1 MSIKIYGIDVS
12 SEKLDVG
19 GNTNRSKVWIYKNS
33 ESSIKKLVDR
43 FKKESV
49 DLVIVESTGGY
60 EMALVELLWMENLP
74 VAVINP
80 RKTAY
85 FARSL
90 GCEAKTDKV
99 DAKMLVLFGER
110 MAPAPTP
117 KPSDEIIELKKLQR
131 RRVQLN
137 EILVMEKNHLQA
149 PLLNKESK
157 NSIKKLIRCVQKDIK
172 EIDIL
177 INKIIQSSRDL
188 SKKAKVLSPIKGV
201 GPVLL
206 ASLLSYVPELG
217 TLNRRKIA
225 ALVGLAPYNR
235 DSGTFKG
242 QRKISGGRKD
252 IRSTIYMACLSA
264 IKHNPK
270 IKPFYLKLIKS
281 GKNKMV
287 ALTASMRKFIIIIN
301 ATLRDALSS
310 EHFAS
315 C

>member
-1 MSIKIYGIDVS
+1 MSKKIYGIDVS
-12 SEKLDVG
+12 SKKLDVA
-19 GNTNRSKVWIYKNS
+19 GNTNRSKVWVCKNS
-33 ESSIKKLVDR
+33 ESSIRKLVDR

-60 EMALVELLWMENLP
+60 EIALVELLWKENLA
-74 VAVINP
+74 VAMINP

-99 DAKMLVLFGER
+99 DAKMLVLFGEK
-110 MAPAPTP
+110 MDPAPTV

-131 RRVQLN
+131 RRAQLN
-137 EILVMEKNHLQA
+137 EILVMEKNHLQT
-149 PLLNKESK
+149 PLINKESK
-157 NSIKKLIRCVQKDIK
+157 TSIKKLIKCVLKDIK

-177 INKIIQSSRDL
+177 INKIIQSSQDL

-206 ASLLSYVPELG
+206 ASLLSYIPELG

-235 DSGTFKG
+235 DSGAFKG

-252 IRSTIYMACLSA
+252 IRSIIYMACLSA
-264 IKHNPK
+264 VKHNPK
-270 IKPFYLKLIKS
+270 IKPFYLKLINS

-301 ATLRDALSS
+301 ATLRDALTS
-310 EHFAS
+310 EQIVS

>member
-1 MSIKIYGIDVS
+1 MSKKIYGIDVS
-12 SEKLDVG
+12 SKKLDVA
-19 GNTNRSKVWIYKNS
+19 GNTSRSKVRTCKNS

-43 FKKESV
+43 FINESV
-49 DLVIVESTGGY
+49 NLVVVESTGGY
-60 EMALVELLWMENLP
+60 EMALVELLWKENVP
-74 VAVINP
+74 VAIVNP

-110 MAPAPTP
+110 MAPVPTP
-117 KPSDEIIELKKLQR
+117 KPLDEIIELRKLKR
-131 RRVQLN
+131 RRAQLN
-137 EILVMEKNHLQA
+137 EILVMEKNHLQT
-149 PLLNKESK
+149 PLLNKESR
-157 NSIKKLIRCVQKDIK
+157 NSIKKLIKCVEKDIK
-172 EIDIL
+172 EIDSL
-177 INKIIQSSRDL
+177 INKIIQSSQDL
-188 SKKAKVLSPIKGV
+188 RKKAKVLRPIKGV

-206 ASLLSYVPELG
+206 ASLISYIPELG

-225 ALVGLAPYNR
+225 ALVGLAPFNR

-270 IKPFYLKLIKS
+270 IKPFYLKLIKK
-281 GKNKMV
+281 GKKKMV
-287 ALTASMRKFIIIIN
+287 ALVASMRKFIIIIN
-301 ATLRDALSS
+301 ATLRDALYA
-310 EHFAS
+310 ERLLG